1 MPGRRTRTAYGRRR
15 ARDKFWH
22 ENAEKVRV
30 VLIAGGTI
38 LAVSLLAQAML
49 R

>member
-1 MPGRRTRTAYGRRR
+1 MPGRRTRTAYGKRR

-30 VLIAGGTI
+30 VLIAGGMI
-38 LAVSLLAQAML
+38 VVVSLLAQMML